1 MKHESF
7 RLVDARSSSRLSG
20 NRSPARRA
28 RWIAMAAVAAALG
41 LMAGP
46 ASAFR
51 YGATTSF
58 AVGDS
63 PDNATVHD
71 LNGDGHLDVVATNF
85 WPSTVTVLL
94 GNGAGSLTFSA
105 AYSVAVNGWTNPTGL
120 AIADFDENGAPDI
133 AVAVP
138 FGIGG
143 GVVIRFGDGSGAF
156 PTASSIDV
164 GTIPGGDSPKDVA
177 AGDLNGDGHA
187 DLVTL
192 DAGNEGMSALLG
204 RGDGTFEASLQYSMA
219 DPDGEGNGCQ
229 DIELADLDG
238 DGDLDAAA
246 VFDMFGQLAPM
257 IVRMGNGDGSFGEA
271 RSYAG
276 PRSPFNLALGDV
288 DGDGDPDAVLA
299 TNGLA
304 GVSILFNDGT
314 GVFGSH
320 STSPVGPSG
329 GAADVVIADLDED
342 GIVDIAAVLLFTDS
356 LAVLK
361 GSGDGT
367 FTLGGL
373 FPVGDAPVSLATG
386 DFDEDGS
393 PDLVATNSSS
403 DDMTLLLRPDA
414 DDDGLSRA
422 EETALGTDPFDS
434 DTDDD
439 ALSDGDEVTLG
450 TNPLDAD
457 SDNDELGDG
466 DEVALGT
473 DPLDADSDD
482 DGLPD
487 GTEGELGTDPLDS
500 DSDDDGIADG
510 EDPSLI
516 ADIVEGL
523 PDGALHSGGNR
534 NALIVRLASIEEN
547 IAEGEFNQALS
558 QLENLRQRVDGCTPE
573 SPDPDSNDWITDSE
587 AQMQVRALIDALIAL
602 LGGV

>member
-1 MKHESF
+1 
-7 RLVDARSSSRLSG
+7 
-20 NRSPARRA
+20 
-28 RWIAMAAVAAALG
+28 
-41 LMAGP
+41 
-46 ASAFR
+46 
-51 YGATTSF
+51 
-58 AVGDS
+58 
-63 PDNATVHD
+63 
-71 LNGDGHLDVVATNF
+71 
-85 WPSTVTVLL
+85 
-94 GNGAGSLTFSA
+94 
-105 AYSVAVNGWTNPTGL
+105 
-120 AIADFDENGAPDI
+120 
-133 AVAVP
+133 
-138 FGIGG
+138 
-143 GVVIRFGDGSGAF
+143 
-156 PTASSIDV
+156 
-164 GTIPGGDSPKDVA
+164 
-177 AGDLNGDGHA
+177 
-187 DLVTL
+187 
-192 DAGNEGMSALLG
+192 
-204 RGDGTFEASLQYSMA
+204 
-219 DPDGEGNGCQ
+219 
-229 DIELADLDG
+229 
-238 DGDLDAAA
+238 
-246 VFDMFGQLAPM
+246 
-257 IVRMGNGDGSFGEA
+257 MGNGDGSFGEA

-304 GVSILFNDGT
+304 GVSILFNDGS

-320 STSPVGPSG
+320 STSSVGPSG

-342 GIVDIAAVLLFTDS
+342 GIVDIAAVLLFADS

-367 FTLGGL
+367 FTIGGL

-393 PDLVATNSSS
+393 PDLVATNNSS

-414 DDDGLSRA
+414 DDDDLSNS
-422 EETALGTDPFDS
+422 EETALGTDPFNA

-487 GTEGELGTDPLDS
+487 GTEGELGTDPLDA

-510 EDPSLI
+510 EDPTLI

-523 PDGALHSGGNR
+523 PESALHSGGNR
-534 NALIVRLASIEEN
+534 NALLVRLASIEEN
-547 IAEGEFNQALS
+547 IAEGEFDQALS
-558 QLENLRQRVDGCTPE
+558 QLQNLRQRVDGCTPE

-602 LGGV
+602 LEGV